1 MGRGRVNSPELLLE
15 RRPTRTLTTT
25 SATASRRKNEFF
37 LQRDPRSLEEAME
50 VTAEWL
56 ECYNKER
63 PHLTPLGPQRL
74 RYKIKAKNG
83 LTSEV
88 SDDITKIHA

>member
-1 MGRGRVNSPELLLE
+1 MAGILH
-15 RRPTRTLTTT
+15 
-25 SATASRRKNEFF
+25 
-37 LQRDPRSLEEAME
+37 
-50 VTAEWL
+50 
-56 ECYNKER
+56 KER

-88 SDDITKIHA
+88 SDDITRIHA